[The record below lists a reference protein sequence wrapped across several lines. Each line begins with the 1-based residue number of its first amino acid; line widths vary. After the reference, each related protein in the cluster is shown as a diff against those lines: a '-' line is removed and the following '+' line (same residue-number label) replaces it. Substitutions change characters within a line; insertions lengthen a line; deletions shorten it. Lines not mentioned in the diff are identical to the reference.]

1 MSAQLLPDEIRFL
14 QRMLCSAGCYTGP
27 KNGVWNQA
35 IDDGEAQL
43 KTIADQLATECG
55 EFDARSERCIRTLHP
70 KAQRAAREFLTTL
83 RGAGIDARIISG
95 TRTYSEQDALYRR
108 GRFGDT
114 SARVTNAKGGHS
126 NHNFGIAWDLG
137 IFKAGKYLTTQ
148 KPYRDAA
155 ALKPAT
161 VEWGGDW
168 PTFPDPPHY
177 QLAVGG
183 ASIADIRACFEQGKP
198 FVTA

>member
-1 MSAQLLPDEIRFL
+1 MSATLLPDEIKFL

-27 KNGVWNQA
+27 KNGVWSQA
-35 IDDGEAQL
+35 LDDAEAQL
-43 KTIADQLATECG
+43 TTIGDQLATELG
-55 EFDARSERCIRTLHP
+55 AFDARSERCIRSLHP

-83 RGAGIDARIISG
+83 RAAGIDARIISG
-95 TRTYSEQDALYRR
+95 TRTYAEQDTLYKR

-114 SARVTNAKGGHS
+114 SPRVTNAKAGQS

-137 IFKAGKYLTTQ
+137 IFKDGKYLTTA
-148 KPYRDAA
+148 KPYKEAA
-155 ALKPAT
+155 PLRPAS

-168 PTFPDPPHY
+168 KTFPDPPHY
-177 QLAVGG
+177 QLALGG
-183 ASIADIRACFEQGKP
+183 ASIADVRTCFEKGQP